1 MFYTRLLPVQGRLHR
16 VSCLIAY
23 LLLVAS
29 FALLGTSVDA
39 KKPDVKSEVAK
50 TTISGYVQAQ
60 FQTTNEDDAVPNN
73 TFSVHRGRIQLKS
86 KLTDSLSTTLEIDAK
101 TDGVETKDIYL
112 RYKISPKFSL
122 KVGQMK
128 KPFSFSYLQAMYKSP
143 MIERPL
149 HVRKYFDNYLG
160 RDVGLIAE
168 WEPHKRIEFAIG
180 VFNGAGSGE
189 DAVTDN
195 NNAKDFVGR
204 VELMPAKWL
213 TMGGNVSSHS
223 LTEDSDDT
231 PLADR
236 RVTAYVRFAHRRLRL
251 TGADLSFRR
260 SGFRVV
266 AEGLFGDKPSS
277 DVDAQMLGL
286 YITVAHKRELKD
298 SVIAAVENGGRIE
311 FADSD
316 RMIDNDAVIS
326 VTPYVGFYFHKNARL
341 QICPV
346 LRFPQRGDAI
356 LEFITQAQIEF

>member
-1 MFYTRLLPVQGRLHR
+1 MFYTLQEVPQAKGRLHR
-16 VSCLIAY
+16 VRHLISY
-23 LLLVAS
+23 LLLIAS

-50 TTISGYVQAQ
+50 TTLSGYVQVQ
-60 FQTTNEDDAVPNN
+60 FRTTNEDDAVPNN
-73 TFSVHRGRIQLKS
+73 TFTVRRGRFQLKS
-86 KLTDSLSTTLEIDAK
+86 KLTDSLSTTLEFDAK
-101 TDGVETKDIYL
+101 TDCVEAKDIYL

-128 KPFSFSYLQAMYKSP
+128 KPFSFAYLQAMYKSP

-213 TMGGNVSSHS
+213 TMGGNVSSHG

-231 PLADR
+231 PLVDR
-236 RVTAYVRFAHRRLRL
+236 RVTAY
-251 TGADLSFRR
+251 GADLSFRR

-277 DVDAQMLGL
+277 DVDAQMIGL
-286 YITVAHKRELKD
+286 YITAAHKCELKD
-298 SVIAAVENGGRIE
+298 SVIVAVEQGGRIE
-311 FADSD
+311 FADSN
-316 RMIDNDAVIS
+316 RVLDNDAVIS

-346 LRFPQRGDAI
+346 LRFPQQGDAI

>member
-1 MFYTRLLPVQGRLHR
+1 MFYTLHTVPQPQERVYR
-16 VSCLIAY
+16 VSCLFKY

-29 FALLGTSVDA
+29 FVLLGTYVDA

-73 TFSVHRGRIQLKS
+73 TFTVHRGRFQLKS

-128 KPFSFSYLQAMYKSP
+128 KPFSFAYLQAMYKSP

-168 WEPHKRIEFAIG
+168 WEPHKQIELAMG

-213 TMGGNVSSHS
+213 TMGGNVSSHG

-236 RVTAYVRFAHRRLRL
+236 RVTAY
-251 TGADLSFRR
+251 GADLSFRR

-277 DVDAQMLGL
+277 DVDAQMIGL
-286 YITVAHKRELKD
+286 YITAAHKRELKD
-298 SVIAAVENGGRIE
+298 SVITAIENGGRIE

-316 RMIDNDAVIS
+316 RTIDNDAVIS

-341 QICPV
+341 QICPA
-346 LRFPQRGDAI
+346 LRFPQQGDAI
-356 LEFITQAQIEF
+356 LEFIMQAQIEF